1 MNPRDHCNA
10 AFYVRI
16 RANAG
21 PNDAHPRS
29 PDRHSM
35 PEDMHTHRGMHSHLC
50 LCTERPGL
58 ISGHTH
64 ASPLHNQLHM
74 LTHTHL
80 PDTHAYPWTHMFMC
94 HTLLGIPRCTCK
106 HRCCHIQTQSHTH
119 MHMYMWTCRD
129 IHSYPCTFQHP
140 LVNTCMVRHSCIHR
154 LGTFG
159 CRLEGTASANS
170 SNSRGWTS
178 RTLGLTSHLHAPS
191 PEHYRQD
198 NMGHVSYLG

>member
-29 PDRHSM
+29 PDRHST

-58 ISGHTH
+58 IPGHTH

-80 PDTHAYPWTHMFMC
+80 PDTHAYPWTHMLMC

-119 MHMYMWTCRD
+119 THVHVDISGHTFIPMHIPAPTC
-129 IHSYPCTFQHP
+129 Q
-140 LVNTCMVRHSCIHR
+140 
-154 LGTFG
+154 
-159 CRLEGTASANS
+159 
-170 SNSRGWTS
+170 
-178 RTLGLTSHLHAPS
+178 HLHGQTLM
-191 PEHYRQD
+191 HTQT
-198 NMGHVSYLG
+198 GHFWVQTGGDGECKQLQQQRLDLWDSQPHKPPPCSQP